1 MAIDSQF
8 LAELKGRNSIVDV
21 IGSAIQLKRNGTR
34 HTGLCPFHGE
44 KTPSFTV
51 FEETASY
58 YCFGCGAGGDVI
70 TFVKQYQNLDYMEA
84 VRYLADRVGMALP
97 DRDDK
102 AAEFA
107 RRSRERM
114 YEMHKLAARFYYKNL
129 ISPQGKAG
137 LDYLTNRGIDKASI
151 TRFGLGYA
159 PDSFDSLRSFLRSQG
174 YSDEEGLA
182 AGLLAKSEKGHKYDK
197 FRNRVMFPVFDLR
210 GNVVAFSGRIL
221 GDGQPKYLNSP
232 ETPIYTKGNCV
243 FGLHLAKNQ
252 PEGLLI
258 LCEGNLDVV
267 SLHQAGFSGAVAP
280 LGTAFTKEQARIL
293 ARYAK
298 NVVVAFDNDSAGL
311 KATEKA
317 INFLEENGIP
327 VRVLQMSGAK
337 DPDEFIKNY
346 GRERFELLLKS
357 SKTPIE
363 FQLEKL
369 KAGMDLRDTAM
380 QMEYLRRAVRV
391 IAGIDSPV
399 ERDVY
404 IGKLS
409 RELGI
414 SADSTRET
422 VNRTRK
428 RVISAE
434 RKKEIRSGEQ
444 DMKGTYD
451 RVNPERSGALRA
463 ARSEEMILALLAR
476 HPDLWK
482 IAREQLPP
490 EGWITGFNRRV
501 YEFMLEEYQSN
512 PDQSMPIFAKAF
524 DEKEMARI
532 SFFINTP
539 ILRGDPAEQLGD
551 CIQVIKNE
559 GAKRV
564 DAGALSPE
572 DLMRRLQGKG
582 EEG

>member
-1 MAIDSQF
+1 MAIDNQF
-8 LAELKGRNSIVDV
+8 LAELKGRNSIVEI
-21 IGSAIQLKRNGTR
+21 IGSAVQLKRNGTR
-34 HTGLCPFHGE
+34 YTGLCPFHGE

-70 TFVKQYQNLDYMEA
+70 TFVMKHQNLDYIEA

-107 RRSRERM
+107 RKSRERM
-114 YEMHKLAARFYYKNL
+114 YAMHKSAARFYYQNL
-129 ISPQGKAG
+129 MSPQGKTG
-137 LDYLTNRGIDKASI
+137 LDYLTGRGIGKEAI
-151 TRFGLGYA
+151 VRFGLGYA
-159 PDSFDSLRSFLRSQG
+159 PDSFDALRSHLKAQG
-174 YSDEEGLA
+174 YSEEEALA
-182 AGLLAKSEKGHKYDK
+182 AGLLAKNEKGNKYDK
-197 FRNRVMFPVFDLR
+197 FRNRVMFPIFDLR

-221 GDGQPKYLNSP
+221 GDGKPKYLNSP

-280 LGTAFTKEQARIL
+280 LGTAFTGEQARIL

-298 NVVVAFDNDSAGL
+298 KVVVAFDNDSAGL

-317 INFLEENGIP
+317 IRFLEENGIP

-337 DPDEFIKNY
+337 DPDEFIKTY

-357 SKTPIE
+357 SKTPVE

-369 KAGMDLRDTAM
+369 KAGMDLQDTAM

-409 RELGI
+409 REMNV
-414 SADSTRET
+414 SPDSTRET
-422 VNRTRK
+422 VNRIRK
-428 RVISAE
+428 RAVTAE

-444 DMKGTYD
+444 DIKGTYD

-463 ARSEEMILALLAR
+463 ARSEEMILALLVR

-490 EGWITGFNRRV
+490 EEWITGFNRRV
-501 YEFMLEEYQSN
+501 YEFILEEYQSN
-512 PDQSMPIFAKAF
+512 PDQSMPIFAKEF

-532 SFFINTP
+532 SFFINTS
-539 ILRGDPAEQLGD
+539 ILRGEPAEQLAD
-551 CIQVIKNE
+551 CIQVVKNE

-564 DAGALSPE
+564 DAGALSPDE
-572 DLMRRLQGKG
+572 LMKKLQRKG
-582 EEG
+582 E